1 MVRVW
6 GIALLAAAIWL
17 LSVYGQSRPA
27 PLGQD
32 APATQFSAARADAVL
47 GRLLG
52 DQRPHPV
59 GSQAAAQFRGR
70 LLDELQAMGVQ
81 ARTQTTTSCTSEPRW
96 DNIPC
101 ATVTNITADVL
112 PGTGKAIL
120 LMAHTDSVA
129 AGPGAGDDGAGVA
142 TIVET
147 IRALKARGGAAHPV
161 TALFTD
167 GEEDGLLGAAAWL
180 RDGAARARV
189 GAVVNIE
196 ARGDQGPS
204 YLFQTSKGDAGL
216 IGLYAKGVT
225 HVAASSLY
233 AEIYRFM
240 PNDTDMTPFLAAGI
254 PGANFAF
261 VGNVAHYH
269 TPLDRRENIDPRSLQ
284 QHGENAL
291 ELTDALRHADP
302 AALKSGDAI
311 YLDVLG
317 LWLPRLPKS
326 WSLPL
331 SLAAFVIIALAGWL
345 TPRDRR
351 EIRRPIVA
359 GLMPPLLFAG
369 CIGIGFAL
377 HYVAAWFSGYADP
390 SFATP
395 VWMRLSLGFG
405 VFAVAILC
413 ARGSGAIA
421 CWLWL
426 SFLAIFCAVLS
437 PGAAPYFLFPS
448 LVAAPLLLATVRG
461 GRDIALWIS
470 ALVAMLLWIGLT
482 ASTEVIMG
490 LGFTVLFTAT
500 AAFGLIAVLTLLKAP
515 RWGFSPAAALVL
527 AIGFAVFAG
536 LQPAHS
542 VASPQR
548 LNIRYV
554 EQDGKAFW
562 LADPVEHLPT
572 DLRAAADFSA
582 MPQHLVG
589 RGYVAAV
596 GTAQFPPPAATVS
609 RNGAEVTL
617 DFNAPG
623 DAVGLLVPKE
633 AQLQSLT
640 LGGVTVPA
648 PPRQLLVRCG
658 TPDCGH
664 ARMVLRLGSNAPVTL
679 TLMSYRTGLPPQG
692 AKLLKARPAAA
703 QPSQTGD
710 VTVLAAKLAVPG
722 N

>member
-1 MVRVW
+1 MIKIW
-6 GIALLAAAIWL
+6 GTALLATAIWL
-17 LSVYGQSRPA
+17 LSVYGQLRPA
-27 PLGQD
+27 AVGPD
-32 APATQFSAARADAVL
+32 APASQFSAARADAVL

-59 GSQAAAQFRGR
+59 GSQAAAQFRAR

-81 ARTQTTTSCTSEPRW
+81 ARTRTTTSCYSEPRW
-96 DNIPC
+96 NNIPC
-101 ATVTNITADVL
+101 ATVTNITADVA

-129 AGPGAGDDGAGVA
+129 AGPGAGDDSAGVA
-142 TIVET
+142 TILET
-147 IRALKARGGAAHPV
+147 IRALKARGAAPHPV
-161 TALFTD
+161 TVLFTD

-189 GAVVNIE
+189 GAVVNME
-196 ARGDQGPS
+196 ARGNQGPS

-216 IGLYAKGVT
+216 IGLYAKGVS

-233 AEIYRFM
+233 AEIYKFM

-261 VGNVAHYH
+261 VGNVAQYH

-291 ELTDALRHADP
+291 ELTDALRHADL
-302 AALKSGDAI
+302 ATLQGGDSI

-326 WSLPL
+326 RSLPL
-331 SLAAFVIIALAGWL
+331 SLAAFAVIALAGWL
-345 TPRDRR
+345 KPRERR

-359 GLMPPLLFAG
+359 ALMPPLLFAG
-369 CIGIGFAL
+369 CIGMGFAL
-377 HYVAAWFSGYADP
+377 HYVAAWFSGHADP
-390 SFATP
+390 SFAYP

-405 VFAVAILC
+405 VIAVAILC
-413 ARGSGAIA
+413 ARGAGAIA

-426 SFLAIFCAVLS
+426 SFLAIVCAVLS

-461 GRDIALWIS
+461 GREIALWIS
-470 ALVAMLLWIGLT
+470 AVVAMLLWIGLT
-482 ASTEVIMG
+482 ASTEVLMG

-500 AAFGLIAVLTLLKAP
+500 AVFGLIAALPLLKAP
-515 RWGFSPAAALVL
+515 GWGLSSATAFVL
-527 AIGFAVFAG
+527 SIGFAIFAG
-536 LQPAHS
+536 LQPTYSA
-542 VASPQR
+542 ASPQR

-554 EQDGKAFW
+554 EQDGKASW
-562 LADPVEHLPT
+562 LADPVEKLPT

-582 MPQHLVG
+582 VPRRLVDY
-589 RGYVAAV
+589 GYVAPA

-609 RNGAEVTL
+609 RNGADVTL

-623 DAVGLLVPKE
+623 DALGLLVPKE
-633 AQLQSLT
+633 AQMQTLT
-640 LGGVTVPA
+640 LNGVTVTA
-648 PPRQLLVRCG
+648 PPSRLLIRCG
-658 TPDCGH
+658 TPDCSH
-664 ARMVLRLGSNAPVTL
+664 ARMVLKLASHAPLAL
-679 TLMSYRTGLPPQG
+679 TLLSYRAGLPPEG
-692 AKLLKARPAAA
+692 AKLLKARPATA
-703 QPSQTGD
+703 QPSQMGD

>member
-1 MVRVW
+1 MVRTW

-17 LSVYGQSRPA
+17 LTVYGQSRPA
-27 PLGQD
+27 PLGPG
-32 APATQFSAARADAVL
+32 APATQFSAARADAAL

-59 GSQAAAQFRGR
+59 GSQAAAQFRSR
-70 LLDELQAMGVQ
+70 LLDELRALGVQ
-81 ARTQTTTSCTSEPRW
+81 ARTQTTMSCYSEPRW

-142 TIVET
+142 TILET
-147 IRALKARGGAAHPV
+147 IRALKARGGATHPV
-161 TALFTD
+161 MALFTD

-180 RDGAARARV
+180 RQDAARANI

-196 ARGDQGPS
+196 ARGNQGPS
-204 YLFQTSKGDAGL
+204 YLFQTSTGDAGL
-216 IGLYAKGVT
+216 IGLYARSVT
-225 HVAASSLY
+225 HVATSSLY

-240 PNDTDMTPFLAAGI
+240 PNDTDMTTFLAAGI

-261 VGNVAHYH
+261 AGNVADYH

-291 ELTDALRHADP
+291 ELTDALRRADLSKLRG
-302 AALKSGDAI
+302 ADSI

-331 SLAAFVIIALAGWL
+331 SLAAFAIIALAGWL
-345 TPRDRR
+345 TPRERR

-369 CIGIGFAL
+369 CIGMGFVL
-377 HYVAAWFSGYADP
+377 HYVAAWLSGHADP
-390 SFATP
+390 SYAYP
-395 VWMRLSLGFG
+395 VWMRYSLGFG

-413 ARGSGAIA
+413 ARGAGGIA

-426 SFLAIFCAVLS
+426 SFLAVFCALLS

-461 GRDIALWIS
+461 GRGIALGIS
-470 ALVAMLLWIGLT
+470 ALVAMFLWIGLT
-482 ASTEVIMG
+482 ASTEVLMG

-500 AAFGLIAVLTLLKAP
+500 AAFGLIAVLPLLKTSG
-515 RWGFSPAAALVL
+515 WGFSLAGALVL
-527 AIGFAVFAG
+527 ALGFAVFAG
-536 LQPAHS
+536 LQPAYS
-542 VASPQR
+542 VASPLR

-554 EQDGKAFW
+554 EQDGKASW
-562 LADPVEHLPT
+562 LADPVEKLPA

-582 MPQHLVG
+582 TPVRLAG
-589 RGYVAAV
+589 RGYVAPA
-596 GTAQFPPPAATVS
+596 GTTRFPPPAATVS
-609 RNGAEVTL
+609 RNGHDVTI
-617 DFNAPG
+617 DINAPG

-633 AQLQSLT
+633 AQMQSLT
-640 LGGVTVPA
+640 LGGITVPA

-658 TPDCGH
+658 SPDCGH
-664 ARMVLRLGSNAPVTL
+664 ARMVLRLASATPFTL
-679 TLMSYRTGLPPQG
+679 TLRSYRRGLPPEG
-692 AKLLKARPAAA
+692 AKLLKARPATA
-703 QPSQTGD
+703 QPSQMGD
-710 VTVLAAKLAVPG
+710 TTVLAAKIAVPG
-722 N
+722 R

>member
-1 MVRVW
+1 MARIW
-6 GIALLAAAIWL
+6 GIALLAAVLWL
-17 LSVYGQSRPA
+17 LSVYGQSRPT
-27 PLGQD
+27 PLGLD
-32 APATQFSAARADAVL
+32 GPATQFSAARADAGL

-59 GSQAAAQFRGR
+59 GSQAAAQLRGR

-81 ARTQTTTSCTSEPRW
+81 ARTQTVTSCTSDPRW
-96 DNIPC
+96 YDILC
-101 ATVTNITADVL
+101 GTVTNITADVL
-112 PGTGKAIL
+112 PGAGKAIL

-142 TIVET
+142 TILET
-147 IRALKARGGAAHPV
+147 IRALKARGAGTHPV
-161 TALFTD
+161 IALFTD

-180 RDGAARARV
+180 RDGAAHDRI

-196 ARGDQGPS
+196 AHGNQGPS
-204 YLFQTSKGDAGL
+204 YLFQTSKGSAGL

-225 HVAASSLY
+225 HFAASSLC
-233 AEIYRFM
+233 AELYRFM

-261 VGNVAHYH
+261 VGNAAHYH

-291 ELTDALRHADP
+291 ELSDALRHADL
-302 AALKSGDAI
+302 AALQGGDAI

-317 LWLPRLPKS
+317 RWLPRLPKS
-326 WSLPL
+326 WSLQL
-331 SLAAFVIIALAGWL
+331 SLAAFAVIALAGWL
-345 TPRDRR
+345 KPRDRR

-359 GLMPPLLFAG
+359 GLMPPLLFAV

-377 HYVAAWFSGYADP
+377 YYVAAWLSGHADP

-413 ARGSGAIA
+413 ARGAGAIA

-426 SFLAIFCAVLS
+426 AFLAVFCAVLS
-437 PGAAPYFLFPS
+437 PGAAPYFLFPA

-461 GRDIALWIS
+461 GREIALWIS

-482 ASTEVIMG
+482 AGTEMLMG
-490 LGFTVLFTAT
+490 LGFHVLFTAT
-500 AAFGLIAVLTLLKAP
+500 AAFGLIAVLPLLKAP
-515 RWGFSPAAALVL
+515 GWSFSLAAALVL

-536 LQPAHS
+536 LQPAFS
-542 VASPQR
+542 VQSPQR

-562 LADPVEHLPT
+562 MADPVEHLPM

-582 MPQHLVG
+582 APRHLIG
-589 RGYVAAV
+589 RGYVAPA
-596 GTAQFPPPAATVS
+596 GAAQFPPPAATVS
-609 RNGAEVTL
+609 RNGAEVRL

-623 DAVGLLVPKE
+623 DALGVLVPKA
-633 AQLQSLT
+633 AQMQSLT
-640 LGGVTVPA
+640 LGGATVSA
-648 PPRQLLVRCG
+648 PPRSLLIRCG

-664 ARMVLRLGSNAPVTL
+664 ARMVLRLASHAPLTL
-679 TLMSYRTGLPPQG
+679 TLLSYRASLPPEG
-692 AKLLKARPAAA
+692 SKLLKARPTTA
-703 QPSQTGD
+703 QPSQAGD